1 MMAYAKTI
9 DQQRLYFFHKTK
21 GTGESPDVEEHGIDS
36 TLHGKIPM
44 KDNDDKSNHNQE
56 NRNNLEF
63 ISDQNSEHQSG

>member
-1 MMAYAKTI
+1 MSDLTFADDMGYLQILAV
-9 DQQRLYFFHKTK
+9 

-44 KDNDDKSNHNQE
+44 KDNDKSNHNQE